1 MTDQRK
7 HWAQSTGDPEPG
19 APSGVLPISVD
30 ALNHLGV
37 DGEGNLYWIDTKIL
51 TAKKEFR
58 LSWFQ
63 ATLAT
68 ITALA
73 ALIAAIAASVS
84 AYADLRTPSSSMGQP
99 NNTTMAGKG
108 STK

>member
-1 MTDQRK
+1 M
-7 HWAQSTGDPEPG
+7 
-19 APSGVLPISVD
+19 PISLD

-51 TAKKEFR
+51 TSKKEFR

-68 ITALA
+68 ITALS
-73 ALIAAIAASVS
+73 ALIAAIAAGIS
-84 AYADLRTPSSSMGQP
+84 AYTDWHNLNCASVQ
-99 NNTTMAGKG
+99 A
-108 STK
+108 TKAIPKNSAMMK

>member
-7 HWAQSTGDPEPG
+7 HWAQSNAGPEPG
-19 APSGVLPISVD
+19 APPGVLPISLD

-58 LSWFQ
+58 LTWFQ

-68 ITALA
+68 VTAISAFVA
-73 ALIAAIAASVS
+73 AAAAGIS
-84 AYADLRTPSSSMGQP
+84 AYVDWHNLVHGVTAPAQIEE
-99 NNTTMAGKG
+99 NK
-108 STK
+108 K